1 MRKILILGFALI
13 ALNGFSQTVKKPVAK
28 KPIAKKSVTPV
39 SATTL
44 SVNRGKGI
52 YQKFCM
58 SCHQADGG
66 GVPNLNPPLIGTS
79 GVLGNKTRLVQLV
92 RNGLQEHLEIDGE
105 YYSNNMP
112 PFKMLTDQQVADVL
126 TYIRRSFG
134 NKGTAVLK
142 SEVAQYYAKGKK

>member
-1 MRKILILGFALI
+1 MRKIYTLAFILIS
-13 ALNGFSQTVKKPVAK
+13 LNSFSQTAKKPVAK
-28 KPIAKKSVTPV
+28 KTATPV

-44 SVNRGKGI
+44 SINRGKLV
-52 YQKFCM
+52 YQKFCI

-79 GVLGNKTRLVQLV
+79 GVLGNKNRLVKIV
-92 RNGLQEHLEIDGE
+92 KNGLQEHVEIDGE
-105 YYSNNMP
+105 FYSNNMP

-134 NKGTAVLK
+134 NKATPVLR
-142 SEVAQYYAKGKK
+142 SEVAQYYVKGKTPQKR